1 MASIQD
7 VANAA
12 YRIGQS
18 AKEAQL
24 RTLTCADTLKTQGG
38 QLAATVRGSRTGED
52 AVRQVGQAERAV
64 RESAARLLSLQSTID
79 RFIQDLTK

>member
-7 VANAA
+7 IANAA

-18 AKEAQL
+18 AETAQQRTSLCAEAI
-24 RTLTCADTLKTQGG
+24 KTHAS

-52 AVRQVGQAERAV
+52 AVRQVGQAERTL
-64 RESAARLLSLQSTID
+64 RESAARLATLKSTID
-79 RFIQDLTK
+79 QFIQDLTK

>member
-7 VANAA
+7 IANAA

-18 AKEAQL
+18 AQVAQT
-24 RTLTCADTLKTQGG
+24 RTQGCADTLRTESAK
-38 QLAATVRGSRTGED
+38 LAAVVQGSRTGED
-52 AVRQVGQAERAV
+52 AVKQVNQAERTV
-64 RESAARLLSLQSTID
+64 RDCAARLLTLQSTID

>member
-7 VANAA
+7 IANAA

-18 AKEAQL
+18 SQAAQT
-24 RTLTCADTLKTQGG
+24 RTMGCADTLKSQSS

-52 AVRQVGQAERAV
+52 AVRQVNQAEHQV
-64 RESAARLLSLQSTID
+64 RECAARLLTLQGTID

>member
-7 VANAA
+7 IADAA

-18 AKEAQL
+18 AKEAQM
-24 RTLTCADTLKTQGG
+24 RTMSCADTLRTQSA

-52 AVRQVGQAERAV
+52 AVRQVNQAERTV
-64 RESAARLLSLQSTID
+64 RESAARLLTLQSTID
-79 RFIQDLTK
+79 RFIQDLRK

>member
-18 AKEAQL
+18 ADEAQQ
-24 RTLTCADTLKTQGG
+24 RTSACANTLKTQAD
-38 QLAATVRGSRTGED
+38 QLAATVRGSRSGED
-52 AVRQVGQAERAV
+52 AVRQVQQAERAV
-64 RESAARLLSLQSTID
+64 SECAVRLQTLQRTVGH
-79 RFIQDLTK
+79 FIQDLTK

>member
-1 MASIQD
+1 MTSIQEI
-7 VANAA
+7 ANAA

-18 AKEAQL
+18 AEQAQQ
-24 RTLTCADTLKTQGG
+24 RSIGCADVLKTQTT

-52 AVRQVGQAERAV
+52 AVRQVQQAERAV
-64 RESAARLLSLQSTID
+64 RESAARLLTLQSTID

>member
-7 VANAA
+7 IANAA

-18 AKEAQL
+18 AKEAQM
-24 RTLTCADTLKTQGG
+24 RTMSCADTLKTHST

-52 AVRQVGQAERAV
+52 AVRQVNQAEHAV
-64 RESAARLLSLQSTID
+64 RESAARLLALQSTID
-79 RFIQDLTK
+79 RFVQDLTK

>member
-7 VANAA
+7 IANAA

-18 AKEAQL
+18 ANGVQQ
-24 RTLTCADTLKTQGG
+24 RTQGCADTLRTHCT
-38 QLAATVRGSRTGED
+38 QLAALVEGSRTGTD
-52 AVRQVGQAERAV
+52 AVRQVQDAERAV
-64 RESAARLLSLQSTID
+64 RDCAAKLLTLQSTID

>member
-7 VANAA
+7 IANGA

-18 AKEAQL
+18 AKDAQL
-24 RTLTCADTLKTQGG
+24 RTLTCADSLNTQSA

-52 AVRQVGQAERAV
+52 AVRLVGQAERSV
-64 RESAARLLSLQSTID
+64 RESAARLLTLQSDID